1 MPMTGYDSGKSITQ
15 ASSASVLNPNISR
28 SLSNKLKQKLGSY
41 GVDPTSYKAYN
52 SNGRV
57 IGVNE
62 SGYKAAQADWMRGN
76 AAFEGWTDDDI
87 SSFQN
92 WLSSSKMTDR
102 QKMAGQLWYANQIAQ
117 RNANQE
123 AKRDREDMLAEIEAY
138 KAGFSNEHIAA
149 AVAQERQAWDAK
161 IAETLQSAQQ
171 QAAAQGRVMDNTT
184 YAMLRGRLEAQA
196 ANAIQQTQIDYENK
210 RQEYIF
216 NAMSMK
222 NDVYKNTTRTVATQT
237 DLAGIISA
245 MAGK

>member
-149 AVAQERQAWDAK
+149 AVSQERQAWDAK

-171 QAAAQGRVMDNTT
+171 QAAAQGRVLDNTT

-222 NDVYKNTTRTVATQT
+222 NDVYKNTTRTVATQA